1 MRRARQDMECRV
13 SKGPVLIAWQRFGP
27 YHHARAD
34 AARRVMPLAT
44 LEMSP
49 VDRTY
54 AWDRVIQAR
63 PDHFTATEQS
73 LDALSAGQLRR
84 LLRATLDRISPSVVA
99 VPGWSERWALIILEW
114 SLDRHV
120 PAVLM
125 SDSNAF
131 DENRTASREW
141 IKRRIVSRFSAGLAG
156 GTMAADYLVQLGMD
170 RKAVFSGYDVVDNSH
185 FQTATPARMD
195 AARTVAL
202 GRPFFLASAR
212 FIPKKNLAGLLK
224 AYAAYRQRAGS
235 DAWALIVLGDGP
247 LRPKLERLRT
257 ELSLSDDVVFPGF
270 KQYGELPAWYAA
282 AEAFILPSTAE
293 QWGLVVNEAM
303 AAGLPV
309 LVSRRCGCAV
319 DLVEEGKN
327 GFVVDPFQIED
338 MTHAMWRIAHGG
350 VDRKALGAGSREI
363 IRNWSPGRFADG
375 LRQATAAAAQTP
387 EKNCS
392 LFHRALF
399 RALVHR

>member
-1 MRRARQDMECRV
+1 MECRV
-13 SKGPVLIAWQRFGP
+13 SKGPVLIAWERFGP
-27 YHHARAD
+27 YHHARAY
-34 AARRVMPLAT
+34 AARRVLPLVT

-49 VDRTY
+49 IDHTY
-54 AWDRVIQAR
+54 AWERVDHAH
-63 PDHFTATEQS
+63 PDHFTAFEHG
-73 LDALSAGQLRR
+73 LDGISPGQLRR
-84 LLRATLDRISPSVVA
+84 LLRVTLDRISPSVVA

-114 SLDRHV
+114 ALDRYV

-125 SDSNAF
+125 SASNAF
-131 DENRTASREW
+131 DETRTATREW
-141 IKRRIVSRFSAGLAG
+141 IKRRIVSRFSAGLVG

-170 RKAVFSGYDVVDNSH
+170 RDAVFSGYDVVDNAH
-185 FQTATPARMD
+185 FQKETPARTD
-195 AARTVAL
+195 EVRKAAS
-202 GRPFFLASAR
+202 GRPFFLAAAR
-212 FIPKKNLAGLLK
+212 FIAKKNLAGLLK
-224 AYAAYRQRAGS
+224 AYAAYRQRVGS

-247 LRPKLERLRT
+247 LRPELERLRT
-257 ELSLSDDVVFPGF
+257 ELSLSGDVIFPGF

-327 GFVVDPFQIED
+327 GFVFDPFQIED
-338 MTHAMWRIAHGG
+338 MTDAMWRIAHGG
-350 VDRKALGAGSREI
+350 VDRKALGARSREVI
-363 IRNWSPGRFADG
+363 GDWGPGRFADG
-375 LRQATAAAAQTP
+375 LRQATAAAAQAP
-387 EKNCS
+387 QKNCS
-392 LFHRALF
+392 LFHRVLF